1 MLTKDLRFDETVREH
16 ELGGNTKRKTTGANL
31 VCIIWR
37 YLKISCPG
45 KKKKHMSLVKHGRNS
60 AEMEDL
66 WVHALRCWESLF
78 TWQILYVNF
87 YHSKVFHEMIHV
99 PLGFDRWCWWR
110 YAEVLGSCTRRC
122 SRSTRGQK
130 SSRCPML
137 QEVAI
142 NDEQLGYN
150 PL

>member
-31 VCIIWR
+31 VWMIWR
-37 YLKISCPG
+37 YLKIWKKNWVWWIHRRKFSRNGGPVGLCLKMLGVIVWHG
-45 KKKKHMSLVKHGRNS
+45 KSYMWS
-60 AEMEDL
+60 
-66 WVHALRCWESLF
+66 
-78 TWQILYVNF
+78 F
-87 YHSKVFHEMIHV
+87 YHSQVFHEMIHV